1 MNKLHIIRNRSDSHK
16 RRSKTIG
23 SSDIPVLFGLVKQY
37 KTAYDL
43 WKEMTGRAIIIDE
56 PEDKKKS
63 ALAALG
69 HAIEGI
75 ILSRQ
80 IEELTDKETAH
91 KFKVDYY
98 QHEDHRPQDW
108 KPATDFIPFSFSI
121 FSDDKRF
128 TASPDCVR
136 LNDELIIKA
145 KLGSR
150 FANLRSSRQ
159 EDGYDLDD
167 PTENGLPLRVYLQC
181 QWQALVCGIDN
192 IIVRALIDSVF
203 ESQYVFKSNIDI
215 QQKLIEAADKFLNLV
230 KADKPPAP
238 QNFDDIKG
246 IYDNVRDDVLIVG
259 GKEAEEAEQL
269 FNEKKRWKEV
279 EKEAKDRV
287 EDIKSALAVIMGD
300 KRYLQNT
307 TGNKLATQVITKP
320 MWSNIGIQRIA
331 DNAPDAFAILQGDG
345 LIPEK
350 KPKRYIL

>member
-1 MNKLHIIRNRSDSHK
+1 MNKLHIIRNRSDFHK

-43 WKEMTGRAIIIDE
+43 WKEMTGRMPGANSDNQQ
-56 PEDKKKS
+56 S
-63 ALAALG
+63 APAALG

-80 IEELTDKETAH
+80 IEELSDRETAH
-91 KFKVDYY
+91 KFRVDYY
-98 QHEDHRPQDW
+98 QHEDSRPTDW
-108 KPATDFIPFSFSI
+108 KPATEFIPFSFSVYP
-121 FSDDKRF
+121 DDNRF

-136 LNDELIIKA
+136 IGDDELIIEA

-150 FANLRSSRQ
+150 FANLRSSKK

-203 ESQYVFKSNIDI
+203 EAQYTFKSNIAI
-215 QQKLIEAADKFLNLV
+215 QNKLVEAADKFLNLV

-238 QNFDDIKG
+238 QNFNDIKG
-246 IYDNVRDDVLIVG
+246 IYDDVRDDVLIIG
-259 GKEAEEAEQL
+259 GQGAEEAEQL
-269 FNEKKRWKEV
+269 FNDKQRWKQV
-279 EKEAKDRV
+279 EKEAKESI

-300 KRYLQNT
+300 KRYLQST
-307 TGNKLATQVITKP
+307 TGKKLATQVITDP
-320 MWSNIGIQRIA
+320 MWFNIGINKIYQ
-331 DNAPDAFAILQGDG
+331 DSPEAFAILKADG

-350 KPKRYIL
+350 KAKRYII